1 MYAVKPMSEPKPI
14 RYPSD
19 AALFARRRLAILPWL
34 MTTLLDDNGIRL
46 TLQRIAQEIAASIP
60 PECPVGVIGIRR
72 RGDELARRLIPLLE
86 TNGVEDIANGSL
98 DITLYRD
105 DLAEIGPAAVVR
117 DTEIDFDVGGY
128 YLVLVDDVIHT
139 GRSIRAALDAIID
152 LGRPKCIRLAVLV
165 DRGGRELPIQPDFV
179 GIRTDTDDEHVTVS
193 LVETNGADRVDVET

>member
-1 MYAVKPMSEPKPI
+1 MSEPKPI